1 MNIKNHRTATTVRWL
16 KNFNLFK
23 VCLKSFETL
32 FKFLG
37 KLVAKLLEELFN
49 TAGIHTFDNSL
60 FAFGT
65 FTIDGF

>member
-1 MNIKNHRTATTVRWL
+1 MNIKNHRTAITVRWL

-49 TAGIHTFDNSL
+49 TVCFL
-60 FAFGT
+60 FPKILINIKNLFKR
-65 FTIDGF
+65 FE